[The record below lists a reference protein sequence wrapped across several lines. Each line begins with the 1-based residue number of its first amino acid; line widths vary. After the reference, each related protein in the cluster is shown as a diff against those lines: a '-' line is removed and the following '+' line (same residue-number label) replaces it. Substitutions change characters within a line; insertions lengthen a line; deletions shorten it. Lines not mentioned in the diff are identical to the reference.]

1 MTIAKGQPWGE
12 SAVLPQN
19 AVIVRTDREIS
30 RVLDEARLSGA
41 PFPTFGLLGGDLCH
55 TVGGTGDL
63 DRLRSG
69 ATAFPIDAGEVLVD
83 GVHHFFAAHVVAR
96 TRRWRHFAVAM
107 NAQWV
112 GEWNLG
118 PKGHPNDGILDGYEG
133 ELDFVGWRKVRKRL
147 PSGTHLPHPQ
157 IEARRARAVS
167 FEFAKPL
174 PVYIDGE
181 LIGEGRV
188 LAARV
193 IPDALRVIA

>member
-1 MTIAKGQPWGE
+1 MTITKGQPWGE
-12 SAVLPQN
+12 PATLPAD
-19 AVIVRTDREIS
+19 AVIVRSDREVS
-30 RVLDEARLSGA
+30 HALDAARRAAS
-41 PFPTFGLLGGDLCH
+41 PFPTFALLGGDLCH
-55 TVGGTGDL
+55 TVGGSD
-63 DRLRSG
+63 DVERLRRG

-83 GVHHFFAAHVVAR
+83 GVHHYFAAHVVAR

-112 GEWNLG
+112 GEWNFG
-118 PKGHPNDGILDGYEG
+118 PKSHPNDGVLDGYEG
-133 ELDFVGWRKVRKRL
+133 DLDFFEWRKVRKRL
-147 PSGTHLPHPQ
+147 PSGTHLPHPR
-157 IEARRARAVS
+157 IEARRARAVT

-181 LIGEGRV
+181 AIGSARH